1 MIVSFEKQLY
11 DLMAIKR
18 VFTNYSDCIFINLS
32 QDKDNYLVEI
42 ESKENDIDMHK
53 LVKDI
58 KNKILEEEVRINI
71 ENETK
76 IIRDSI
82 FKRAMN
88 NNDSAEEE

>member
-18 VFTNYSDCIFINLS
+18 VFTNYSNCIFINLS

-53 LVKDI
+53 LVKEI
-58 KNKILEEEVRINI
+58 KNKVIEEEVRINI